1 MNVQNLVEK
10 IENGELDLDFKT
22 VALGH
27 IKPFRDMIQIQFIN
41 KDKITDRVQVGD
53 FIRVRGL
60 GVSGEFGLNVSRSGK
75 VKFIWKNN
83 LKPADWEKI
92 EHKIATLLC

>member
-1 MNVQNLVEK
+1 MNVEK
-10 IENGELDLDFKT
+10 LTEKLENGALGLDIKT

-27 IKPFRDMIQIQFIN
+27 IKPFRDMMQIQFIN
-41 KDKITDRVQVGD
+41 KEKVTDRVQVGD

-60 GVSGEFGLNVSRSGK
+60 GVSSEFGLNVSWSGK

-83 LKPADWEKI
+83 LKPAEWEKI